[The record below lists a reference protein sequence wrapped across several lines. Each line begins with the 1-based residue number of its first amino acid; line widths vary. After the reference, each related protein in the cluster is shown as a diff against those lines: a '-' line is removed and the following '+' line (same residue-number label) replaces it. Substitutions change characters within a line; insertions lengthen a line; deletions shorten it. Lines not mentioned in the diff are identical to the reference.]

1 MPRTALQDFLIHA
14 ESPVR
19 SGITQAA
26 TGAFGA
32 LSHYRRL
39 RREQWPV
46 VLVIDP
52 LGRVVDE
59 AALHRQVAVV

>member
-1 MPRTALQDFLIHA
+1 MPRTLQGFTVHA
-14 ESPVR
+14 ESSLR
-19 SGITQAA
+19 SGVAQPA

-46 VLVIDP
+46 VLVTDP

-59 AALHRQVAVV
+59 AELHRQIAVG